1 MNSYLGKTGSA
12 TLNFVSVTFRGHLL
26 CFMHPP
32 MLPLLFQEVE
42 RKTDPHKRKERKKK
56 KETVA
61 FFQTVA
67 NITVIYIT
75 ATPRTMSRQTGRIS
89 VLL

>member
-1 MNSYLGKTGSA
+1 MPHAPSYAFSSRSGS
-12 TLNFVSVTFRGHLL
+12 G
-26 CFMHPP
+26 
-32 MLPLLFQEVE
+32 E
-42 RKTDPHKRKERKKK
+42 KDRKKK
-56 KETVA
+56 KEKETVA

-89 VLL
+89 LLL